1 MDKAQTV
8 KKLKNSVVAVVV
20 LAVCLCITTFA
31 LLFSAVSVRDNL
43 FHTGEAKINLN
54 DGQPVIQENEFLFE
68 PGMTV
73 AKDFFVQNDGTWD
86 EYYRLYFNDVSGG
99 LASVLEV
106 QIKDGEKV
114 LWSGTM
120 TQLSRQNAVAADDVL
135 AVGERRDLT
144 IVFHYPE
151 EVGNESQGLDLTFT
165 MCADAT
171 QTKNNPNR
179 LFD

>member
-8 KKLKNSVVAVVV
+8 KKLKSSVVAVVV

-99 LASVLEV
+99 LAGVLEV

-151 EVGNESQGLDLTFT
+151 EAGNESQGLDLTFT

-171 QTKNNPNR
+171 QTKNNPDR

>member
-8 KKLKNSVVAVVV
+8 KKLKSSVVAVVV

-106 QIKDGEKV
+106 QIKDGEKI

-151 EVGNESQGLDLTFT
+151 EAGNESQGLDLTFT

>member
-20 LAVCLCITTFA
+20 LAACLCITTFA

-54 DGQPVIQENEFLFE
+54 NGQPVIQENEFLFE

-135 AVGERRDLT
+135 AVGERRDLS

-151 EVGNESQGLDLTFT
+151 EAGNESQGLDLTFT

-171 QTKNNPNR
+171 QTKNNPDR

>member
-8 KKLKNSVVAVVV
+8 KKLKSSVVAVVV

-54 DGQPVIQENEFLFE
+54 DSQPVIQENEFLFE

-151 EVGNESQGLDLTFT
+151 EAGNESQGLDLTFT

-171 QTKNNPNR
+171 QTKNNPDR